1 MYEPE
6 AYPTTNLRGRILK
19 EINQKEKHFARKE
32 KVFGQFMTPPEV
44 ANFIVDFAVISL
56 DRRPKLAIDPACG
69 DGVFLKALIKKKINR
84 IVGIDIDESIIPD
97 NLKTACEIFA
107 PRNGLL
113 PLSEE
118 L

>member
-107 PRNGLL
+107 PRKG
-113 PLSEE
+113 
-118 L
+118 